1 VKEKDI
7 RPRQVF
13 DEYLALSVEDI
24 HTYFDDPAMFV
35 EVACPACADM
45 GYHPSFEKYGF
56 HYVVCARCGTLYANP
71 RPSAALLETYYAEGK
86 APQFWNDHF
95 FRSTAH
101 VRREKI
107 FIPRARRLGELM
119 AEVPEARYETL
130 VDIGAGFGIFLDVMR
145 EQGMFQQVIGIEP
158 NPYLAE
164 TCRQKG
170 FAIIEKPVEGVAE
183 AEVRADVATCFEVL
197 EHVFD
202 PLGFLQAGRR
212 ILRPGGLLVFTTLT
226 ISGFDLQVLW
236 ERARGIH
243 PPHHL
248 NFISVDGFRRLLR
261 RSGLELIRLLTPGE
275 LDLDIVRNYA
285 AEHPEYELP
294 RFVGEILSRPA
305 EAQADFQAFLRC
317 HLLSSH
323 LWGVARA

>member
-24 HTYFDDPAMFV
+24 HTYFGDPTVFV
-35 EVACPACADM
+35 EVACPACADG
-45 GYHPSFEKYGF
+45 GYAPSFEKYEF
-56 HYVVCARCGTLYANP
+56 RYVVCAHCGTLYANP
-71 RPSAALLETYYAEGK
+71 RPLAALLETYYAGGK
-86 APQFWNDHF
+86 APRFWNDHF

-101 VRREKI
+101 ARREKI
-107 FIPRARRLGELM
+107 FVPRARRLCELM

-145 EQGMFQQVIGIEP
+145 EEGRFQQVIGIEP
-158 NPYLAE
+158 NPHLAE
-164 TCRQKG
+164 TCRRNG
-170 FAIIEKPVEGVAE
+170 FAIIEKPVEEVAE
-183 AEVRADVATCFEVL
+183 AEVQADVATCFEVL

-202 PLGFLQAGRR
+202 PLGFLQACRR
-212 ILRPGGLLVFTTLT
+212 ILRPEGLVVFTPLT

-236 ERARGIH
+236 ERAQGIH

-248 NFISVDGFRRLLR
+248 NFISVDGFRQLLR
-261 RSGLELIRLLTPGE
+261 RSDLELIRLLTPGE

-285 AEHPEYELP
+285 AEHPEYDLP
-294 RFVGEILSRPA
+294 RFVREILSRPA
-305 EAQADFQAFLRC
+305 GVQADFQAFLQR

>member
-1 VKEKDI
+1 MKEKDI

-13 DEYLALSVEDI
+13 GEYLALSVEDI
-24 HTYFDDPAMFV
+24 HAYFGDPTVFV
-35 EVACPACADM
+35 EVVCPACGDM
-45 GYHPSFEKYGF
+45 GYKPAFVKYGF
-56 HYVVCARCGTLYANP
+56 RYVVCAYCGTLYANP
-71 RPSAALLETYYAEGK
+71 RPPATLLETYYTEGK
-86 APQFWNDHF
+86 APKFWNDHF

-107 FIPRARRLGELM
+107 FVPRARRLCELM
-119 AEVPEARYETL
+119 AEVAEAQHETL

-145 EQGMFQQVIGIEP
+145 EEGRFQQVVGIEP
-158 NPYLAE
+158 NPHLAE
-164 TCRQKG
+164 TCRRNG
-170 FAIIEKPVEGVAE
+170 FAIIEKPVEEVAE
-183 AEVRADVATCFEVL
+183 AEVQADVATCFEVL

-202 PLGFLQAGRR
+202 PLGFLQACQR

-236 ERARGIH
+236 ERAQGIH

-248 NFISVDGFRRLLR
+248 NFISVDGFRQLLR
-261 RSGLELIRLLTPGE
+261 RSDLELIRLLTPGE

-285 AEHPEYELP
+285 AEHTEYELP
-294 RFVGEILSRPA
+294 RFVLEILSRPV
-305 EAQADFQAFLRC
+305 EVQADFQAFLQR